1 MKTKIFSLNLNDKR
15 DNIKM
20 LFLVQVFVIAATMV
34 YFSLSKWKMVDEQY
48 HPIAGDRILMVL
60 VILSGFVGVGSIY
73 LFNEVVK
80 LVEKEKDYELQR
92 IKIEQMQE
100 FNDLLRAQKHDFSN
114 NLQVI
119 WGMLSLGKAEKA
131 EAYLKSYT
139 NMLKIDEEELEE
151 INHINNTYLYTLF
164 LNKCYKCKDMEIDIH
179 YSIDPNISL
188 DRFNPIDLIRIFG
201 NLIDNAIYAVK
212 ELEKQYREI
221 LIDIYCDD
229 NNYFFSVCNK
239 GSIIP
244 EEIKD
249 KIFKQGFTTKGNDGS
264 GMGLYNVSQLT
275 SKYRGKVCVES
286 NEYSGTQFVVNIPK
300 DNGN

>member
-1 MKTKIFSLNLNDKR
+1 MKTKIFRLSLNDKK

-20 LFLVQVFVIAATMV
+20 LFLAQVFVIAATMV
-34 YFSLSKWKMVDEQY
+34 YFSLIKWNMIEEQY
-48 HPIAGDRILMVL
+48 HPIGGDRVLMAL
-60 VILSGFVGVGSIY
+60 LILSGFVGIGSIY

-80 LVEKEKDYELQR
+80 LIEKEKDYELQR
-92 IKIEQMQE
+92 IKIVQMQE

-131 EAYLKSYT
+131 KAYLENYT

-151 INHINNTYLYTLF
+151 INQINNTYLYTLF
-164 LNKCYKCKDMEIDIH
+164 LNKCYMCKDMEIDIH

-221 LIDIYCDD
+221 LVDIYCDD

-239 GSIIP
+239 GSVIP
-244 EEIKD
+244 NDMKN
-249 KIFKQGFTTKGNDGS
+249 KIFKQGFTTKGNNGS
-264 GMGLYNVSQLT
+264 GMGLYNVNQLT
-275 SKYRGKVCVES
+275 NKYRGKVWVES

-300 DNGN
+300 